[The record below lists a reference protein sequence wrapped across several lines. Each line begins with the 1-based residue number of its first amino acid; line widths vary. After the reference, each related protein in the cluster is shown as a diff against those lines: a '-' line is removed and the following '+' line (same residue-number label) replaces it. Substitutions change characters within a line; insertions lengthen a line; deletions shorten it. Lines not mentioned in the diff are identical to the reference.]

1 MKTNHAGGKEFQL
14 MRDTLKA
21 EILQYQRARKNP
33 ALVSATHEQLTKD
46 VKALYG
52 QNVAKYF
59 DQTGALPLRV
69 NKVLAFLYNSPFLM
83 LIYILVSI
91 GVGGIFY
98 ALLPETIGPWRLII
112 TALAGGATYILGS
125 YLVETYIFP
134 LKPVLL

>member
-1 MKTNHAGGKEFQL
+1 

-21 EILQYQRARKNP
+21 KILQYQRAHTDSS
-33 ALVSATHEQLTKD
+33 LVSATHEQLTRD

-59 DQTGALPLRV
+59 GQTGALPLRV
-69 NKVLAFLYNSPFLM
+69 HKVLAFLYNSPFLM

-91 GVGGIFY
+91 GVGGICY
-98 ALLPETIGPWRLII
+98 ALLPETIGVWRLII
-112 TALAGGATYILGS
+112 TSLAGGATYVLGS

-134 LKPVLL
+134 LKPVVL